1 MNDPITPT
9 VKPVVYLLHGD
20 DEFGMRQFVR
30 EMEARLGDDP
40 TTRSMNLVSLDG
52 RTANEEDL
60 HSATYAL
67 PFLAERRIVV
77 LEHPLERVA
86 GNDAHTRFE
95 TLLDHLPEST
105 ALVLLFL
112 DEFKS
117 GGRDKGWQQQNRHA
131 WLFTWCQKA
140 GPRALYRVFKLPS
153 FGEMANWI
161 VKQAEAQGGKIT
173 LKAAQALA
181 VRLGSD
187 TQTASQ
193 EITKLLTYVD
203 FARPVEPADV
213 EALCVSNV
221 GPTNLFGMV
230 DALAEGN
237 AHNALKLLHDLLETE
252 DAASLFA
259 MIVRQ
264 FRLLIQARELLD
276 EGSNAASIGME
287 LHQVSFVAEKLEHQ
301 ARRFSLPQLEHIY
314 RHLLEIDLASKT
326 SQMPL
331 EVALDEFIVR
341 MQLSAQL

>member
-1 MNDPITPT
+1 MNDPIAQT
-9 VKPVVYLLHGD
+9 VKPILYLLHGD
-20 DEFGMRQFVR
+20 DEFGMRQFVS

-40 TTRSMNLVSLDG
+40 TTRSMNLVELDG
-52 RTANEEDL
+52 RTASEEDI
-60 HSATYAL
+60 HSAAYAL

-77 LEHPLERVA
+77 LEHPLERLG
-86 GNDAHTRFE
+86 GNEARARFE
-95 TLLDHLPEST
+95 AMLEHLPETT

-117 GGRDKGWQQQNRHA
+117 GGRDRGWQQQNRHA

-161 VKQAEAQGGKIT
+161 VKRAEEQGGKFSP
-173 LKAAQALA
+173 KAAQALA
-181 VRLGSD
+181 ARVGSD

-193 EITKLLTYVD
+193 EIIKLLIYVD

-213 EALCVSNV
+213 EALCVASE
-221 GPTNLFGMV
+221 GPTNLFGMI

-237 AHNALKLLHDLLETE
+237 ARTAIKLLHDLLEIE

-264 FRLLIQARELLD
+264 FRLLIQAREIID
-276 EGSNAASIGME
+276 EGGKATTISSE
-287 LHQVSFVAEKLEHQ
+287 LHQVSFVAEKLERQ
-301 ARRFSLPQLEHIY
+301 ARRFSLAQLKSIY
-314 RHLLEIDLASKT
+314 RRLLEIDLAAKS

-331 EVALDEFIVR
+331 DLALDELIVQ
-341 MQLSAQL
+341 MQ